1 MYPNVDT
8 NILSRAWARSN
19 SVTLNAQARNPLVSR
34 GREAGYTLIL
44 TAAGLV
50 VLTGFMG
57 LGMDLGVLRY
67 EKRLQQTAAD
77 AAALAAASNLCNSG
91 NCTGYGGVTAGA
103 QAAAAA
109 NGFTDGGS
117 GYVSAC
123 GSGAAVGAICVQV
136 NNPPQDTTLNGV
148 TIPGGPH
155 AGNDNYVEVLVTE
168 VHSTYFMKVLGINS
182 ETLTARAV
190 ATNLNSNPTGGCLY
204 TLGSPPASIET
215 VSGIGDIDAPT
226 CGINDDGNYN
236 NTNLTISANTFGLS
250 GSGSGGSATCAAGPC
265 PTPGMPAVADP
276 LATISPPTQP
286 AASPSCPAHGACQVL
301 TSGTETL
308 FPGTYNSITIG
319 MGSTVTFQPGLY
331 YINGSG
337 GLQFNGGGGVTGS
350 GVMFYFTGS
359 ASINAVGPG
368 NALDE
373 VNLTPPTSGTYT
385 GLLFY
390 QDPSDTTSP
399 TLGGRSR
406 STFAGISYFPSVELT
421 FWGPRAQ
428 AGVVIANAL
437 ALSGHPRVTV
447 DIEGPASLP
456 PGTDFLAVATLVE

>member
-1 MYPNVDT
+1 MRP
-8 NILSRAWARSN
+8 RK
-19 SVTLNAQARNPLVSR
+19 
-34 GREAGYTLIL
+34 EAGYTLIL

-77 AAALAAASNLCNSG
+77 AAALAGASNLCNSG

-103 QAAAAA
+103 EDAAAAD
-109 NGFTDGGS
+109 GFTDSGS
-117 GYVSAC
+117 GSVSAC
-123 GSGAAVGAICVQV
+123 GSGAAVGTICVQV
-136 NNPPQDTTLNGV
+136 NNPPEDATVNGV

-155 AGNDNYVEVLVTE
+155 VGNNNYVEVLVTE
-168 VHSTYFMKVLGINS
+168 VHSTYFMRVLGINS

-190 ATNLNSNPTGGCLY
+190 ATNLSSNASTGGCLY
-204 TLGSPPASIET
+204 TLGPPPASIET
-215 VSGIGDIDAPT
+215 VQGTGDLNASA

-236 NTNLTISANTFGLS
+236 NTNLAVSADTFGLS
-250 GSGSGGSATCAAGPC
+250 GSGPGGSATCAAGPC
-265 PTPGMPAVADP
+265 PTLGMPAVADP

-308 FPGTYNSITIG
+308 SPGTYDSLTIG
-319 MGSTVTFQPGLY
+319 LNSTVTLEPGLY

-337 GLQFNGGGGVTGS
+337 GLQFNGGGSVTGS

-359 ASINAVGPG
+359 ATINTVGPG
-368 NALDE
+368 NALDD
-373 VNLTPPTSGTYT
+373 VDLTPLTSGPYT
-385 GLLFY
+385 GMLFY
-390 QDPSDTTSP
+390 QDPTDTTSP
-399 TLGGRSR
+399 TLGGSSH
-406 STFAGISYFPSVELT
+406 STFGGISYFPSVQLT
-421 FWGPRAQ
+421 FWGARTNN

-447 DIEGPASLP
+447 NIEGPSSLP
-456 PGTDFLAVATLVE
+456 PGTDLLRVVTLVE